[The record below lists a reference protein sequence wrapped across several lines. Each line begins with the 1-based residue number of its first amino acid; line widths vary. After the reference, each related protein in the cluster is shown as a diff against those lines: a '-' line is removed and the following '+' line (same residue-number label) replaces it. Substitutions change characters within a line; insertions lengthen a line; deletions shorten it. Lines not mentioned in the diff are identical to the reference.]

1 MSMIVIS
8 RNANSDILA
17 IAVREEQLSEVLTRR
32 DTLDKMSYLVRMRN
46 GTSYIIPSSD
56 ATDTLIRLAKGQYIG
71 N

>member
-46 GTSYIIPSSD
+46 GTSYIIPPSD